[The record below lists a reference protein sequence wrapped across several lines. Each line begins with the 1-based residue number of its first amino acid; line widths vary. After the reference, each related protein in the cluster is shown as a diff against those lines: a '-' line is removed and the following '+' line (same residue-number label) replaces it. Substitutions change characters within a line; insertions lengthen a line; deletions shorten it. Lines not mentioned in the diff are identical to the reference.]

1 METMPKQTHSTT
13 NNLTATQSDYAIY
26 LPAISG
32 AYTSTLAA
40 KKRKPST
47 MDTID
52 DLNFFRN
59 DKDAVYTYDWGLYS
73 AGHAQLDL
81 TKNLKSEEMVHKR
94 GSHTTLLA
102 DSGGFQ
108 IGKGRWEGSWADP
121 LCKKAEKKRGTLLN
135 WLCNVSDYSMVLD
148 IPSWTYT
155 NPEVA
160 DKVGIHSFQDAIKA
174 TCFNNDYFI
183 QNKENDT
190 KFLNVV
196 QGNSHAEVFNWY
208 NQVKHYSFSGWA
220 FGGQSS
226 RDLKIM
232 LELVVHLI
240 YDGLL
245 EEGERDWIHVLGVGR
260 VHWAVA
266 LTQMQR
272 LIRQTHN
279 KNFTFSLD
287 SASPFLSTVNASIYT
302 DINTE
307 DRANWN
313 LTTQRAIDDK
323 SLTNDP
329 RNIADFYDNFLRNP
343 VSDRIGISDVCVR
356 NHNYP
361 TNSKTSWDTP
371 SYILIMAN
379 NVWQQINAVQEAN
392 RRIDA
397 GANCKF
403 LIDERFTKISFN
415 DVAEQVFDAKTKE
428 DALKII
434 DKHAIFLQNIPLS
447 GQAKVS
453 ADTQFNSLFAVA

>member
-1 METMPKQTHSTT
+1 MSKQQHSTT
-13 NNLTATQSDYAIY
+13 SDLTSTQSDYAIY

-32 AYTSTLAA
+32 AYTSSLAA
-40 KKRKPST
+40 NKRHPSNIST
-47 MDTID
+47 LD

-59 DKDAVYTYDWGLYS
+59 DKNAIYTYDWGLYS

-81 TKNLKSEEMVHKR
+81 TKNLTPETMIHNR
-94 GSHTTLLA
+94 GAHTTLLA

-108 IGKGRWEGSWADP
+108 IGKGRWEGKWADP
-121 LCKKAEKKRGTLLN
+121 TCPKAEKKRETLLN
-135 WLCNVSDYSMVLD
+135 WLCTVSDYSMVLD

-155 NPEVA
+155 NQEVA
-160 DKVGIHSFQDAIKA
+160 EKVGIHSFQDAIKA
-174 TCFNNDYFI
+174 TRFNNDYFI
-183 QNKENDT
+183 QNQENNT

-196 QGNSHAEVFNWY
+196 QGNTHAEVFNWY
-208 NQVKHYSFSGWA
+208 NQVKSYPFSGWA

-272 LIRQTHN
+272 LIRQKHN

-302 DINTE
+302 DVNTE
-307 DRANWN
+307 DRSNWN

-343 VSDRIGISDVCVR
+343 VSDKIGIKDMCVR
-356 NHNYP
+356 DHNFP
-361 TNSKTSWDTP
+361 TDSKTSWDTP
-371 SYILIMAN
+371 SYILVMAN

-392 RRIDA
+392 RRIDS
-397 GANCKF
+397 GANCRF
-403 LIDERFTKISFN
+403 LIDERFTKVTFN
-415 DVAEQVFDAKTKE
+415 DVAEQVIDAKTKE
-428 DALKII
+428 SALKII
-434 DKHAIFLQNIPLS
+434 DKYADFLHNIPLS
-447 GQAKVS
+447 GQAKTS
-453 ADTQFNSLFAVA
+453 ADTQFDNLFELA

>member
-1 METMPKQTHSTT
+1 MTKQHSTI
-13 NNLTATQSDYAIY
+13 NDLTSQQNDYAIY

-32 AYTSTLAA
+32 AYTTSLSAN
-40 KKRKPST
+40 KRHPST
-47 MDTID
+47 MKTLD

-59 DKDAVYTYDWGLYS
+59 DTDAVYTYDWGLYS

-81 TKNLKSEEMVHKR
+81 TKNLKSEEMIHKR

-108 IGKGRWEGSWADP
+108 IGKGKWEGSWADP
-121 LCKKAEKKRGTLLN
+121 SCKKAEKKREVLLH
-135 WLCNVSDYSMVLD
+135 WLCTVSNYSMILD

-155 NPEVA
+155 NSEVA
-160 DKVGIHSFQDAIKA
+160 DKVGIYSFQDAIKA
-174 TCFNNDYFI
+174 TRFNNDYFI

-196 QGNSHAEVFNWY
+196 QGNSHAEVFNWF
-208 NQVKHYSFSGWA
+208 NQVKNYPFSGWA

-232 LELVVHLI
+232 LELVVHLM

-272 LIRQTHN
+272 LIRQKHN

-302 DINTE
+302 NINTK
-307 DRANWN
+307 DRSNWN
-313 LTTQRAIDDK
+313 LTTQSAIDNK
-323 SLTNDP
+323 SLTVDP
-329 RNIADFYDNFLRNP
+329 RNISDFYDDFLCNP
-343 VSDRIGISDVCVR
+343 VSDRIGISDICVR
-356 NHNYP
+356 DHNYP
-361 TNSKTSWDTP
+361 TDSKTSWDTP

-392 RRIDA
+392 RRIDS
-397 GANCKF
+397 GAKCKF
-403 LIDERFTKISFN
+403 LIDERFTKISFH
-415 DVAEQVFDAKTKE
+415 DIAEQVFDAKSKE
-428 DALKII
+428 KALKII
-434 DKHAIFLQNIPLS
+434 NNNADFLHKIPLA

-453 ADTQFNSLFAVA
+453 AETQFNNLFAVA